1 MKKKLAVLLAAALT
15 LGMTAC
21 GASKGAGDT
30 GKSEKSMVYAVEA
43 GSAGEEAAKEK
54 GFQYNSVSSQ
64 ADALMEVASGTS
76 DAAIIDLLMA
86 GAMIGEGTSYPN
98 LKHTDELTTEEYG
111 VGCRKGSDLASY
123 INQVFA
129 DSYKDGSMEK
139 IAETY
144 GVQEALVEQKDATFE
159 QSPKDSDVDYIK
171 GRGKLVVGV
180 TDFEP
185 MDYKDKDG
193 NYIPSSIHM
202 TFEDSQINEAICSYL
217 NCKQQM
223 DLIAYE
229 DNDKAVIE
237 QQKEFYDDKIN
248 RLLLINECIKKIR

>member
-76 DAAIIDLLMA
+76 DAAIIDLQMA

-217 NCKQQM
+217 NYKQQM

-248 RLLLINECIKKIR
+248 RLLLFNECIKKIR

>member
-1 MKKKLAVLLAAALT
+1 
-15 LGMTAC
+15 
-21 GASKGAGDT
+21 
-30 GKSEKSMVYAVEA
+30 
-43 GSAGEEAAKEK
+43 
-54 GFQYNSVSSQ
+54 
-64 ADALMEVASGTS
+64 MEVASGTS

-159 QSPKDSDVDYIK
+159 QSQKDSDVDYIK

-180 TDFEP
+180 TDLSRWIIRIKMETGSVL
-185 MDYKDKDG
+185 M
-193 NYIPSSIHM
+193 
-202 TFEDSQINEAICSYL
+202 QIWQNLSEKNL
-217 NCKQQM
+217 
-223 DLIAYE
+223 
-229 DNDKAVIE
+229 V
-237 QQKEFYDDKIN
+237 
-248 RLLLINECIKKIR
+248 

>member
-86 GAMIGEGTSYPN
+86 GAMIGEGTDYPT
-98 LKHTDELTTEEYG
+98 LTHTLELTTEEYG
-111 VGCRKGSDLASY
+111 VGCRKDSDLASY
-123 INQVFA
+123 INDEFKKL
-129 DSYKDGSMEK
+129 YEDGTMQK
-139 IAETY
+139 IAEQY
-144 GVQEALVEQKDATFE
+144 GVQDAIVA
-159 QSPKDSDVDYIK
+159 Q
-171 GRGKLVVGV
+171 
-180 TDFEP
+180 
-185 MDYKDKDG
+185 
-193 NYIPSSIHM
+193 
-202 TFEDSQINEAICSYL
+202 
-217 NCKQQM
+217 
-223 DLIAYE
+223 
-229 DNDKAVIE
+229 
-237 QQKEFYDDKIN
+237 
-248 RLLLINECIKKIR
+248 

>member
-86 GAMIGEGTSYPN
+86 GFSDKFCHICIKTEQSDDSEIGEGTSYPN

-159 QSPKDSDVDYIK
+159 QSQKDSDVDYIK

-193 NYIPSSIHM
+193 NWIGFDADMAKLVGEKLGVEVDFVEIDWDNKVM
-202 TFEDSQINEAICSYL
+202 EL
-217 NCKQQM
+217 NLQWNVPM
-223 DLIAYE
+223 LI
-229 DNDKAVIE
+229 VTMH
-237 QQKEFYDDKIN
+237 
-248 RLLLINECIKKIR
+248 R

>member
-159 QSPKDSDVDYIK
+159 QSQKDSDVDYIK

-185 MDYKDKDG
+185 MDIRIKMATG
-193 NYIPSSIHM
+193 SVLM
-202 TFEDSQINEAICSYL
+202 QIWQNLSEKNL
-217 NCKQQM
+217 
-223 DLIAYE
+223 
-229 DNDKAVIE
+229 V
-237 QQKEFYDDKIN
+237 
-248 RLLLINECIKKIR
+248 

>member
-159 QSPKDSDVDYIK
+159 QSQKDSDVDYIK
-171 GRGKLVVGV
+171 
-180 TDFEP
+180 
-185 MDYKDKDG
+185 DY
-193 NYIPSSIHM
+193 
-202 TFEDSQINEAICSYL
+202 T
-217 NCKQQM
+217 M
-223 DLIAYE
+223 DLKFSNGETRRVDFLPLLKGNKREELKDINKFIQFGLTHWTLECYNGVDFAPNFLYE
-229 DNDKAVIE
+229 
-237 QQKEFYDDKIN
+237 QG
-248 RLLLINECIKKIR
+248 KKVA